1 MRFNDIEIIEGF
13 YHKKIEFSEN
23 GNLIYSKNNSKG
35 KTTLLR
41 FLLYGLGYKI
51 PSTKKINFDK
61 CKVII
66 KLTNNNVIYN
76 IIREYDYLEV
86 DANGIKH
93 TYILPDE
100 AEIFHAQLYGTDNH
114 DILKNILGVFYVDQ
128 EKGWTF
134 LNRGTVIGSI
144 KFNIEEYIRGLCDID
159 CIEEENEL
167 KLIKNDLLK
176 YKKLLNIA
184 EYQEK
189 IIEVT
194 GSLVDDSSDEDE
206 ITLIKLELEE
216 QSLSLELKRLNKVIN
231 DNRNFINFIENMKLS
246 IFDSNGELITIT
258 KNNLV
263 GYNDNISVLKTKQS
277 ILAHN
282 LSKVKKEIRAVKTKQ
297 EDDQLSFDST
307 EELLKSFDAKLSS
320 VNVDA
325 RLVKNIIGVL
335 EKRQK
340 ELDSII
346 DFKTKHDNVLIANM
360 YKNILK
366 YANELGLQDTIN
378 DQNSY
383 LFTKNLK
390 ELSGAVLHKMV
401 FAFKLA
407 YIIELEK
414 KLDIK
419 VPIILDSPSG
429 KEVDKENTS
438 KMMEIL
444 NRDFQ
449 DNQIIIASI
458 NKYNEFN
465 EINIIELGEFLIDE
479 KITIDE

>member
-1 MRFNDIEIIEGF
+1 MIFNDIEIIEGF
-13 YHKKIEFSEN
+13 YHKKIELSEN
-23 GNLIYSKNNSKG
+23 VNLIYSKNNSKG

-51 PSTKKINFDK
+51 PSTKKINFEK

-66 KLTNNNVIYN
+66 NLTSKNVIYN
-76 IIREYDYLEV
+76 IIRENDYLEV
-86 DANGIKH
+86 NESGIKH

-100 AEIFHAQLYGTDNH
+100 AEIFHAQLYGTDSHN
-114 DILKNILGVFYVDQ
+114 ILKNILGVFYVDQ

-159 CIEEENEL
+159 CAEEENEL

-194 GSLVDDSSDEDE
+194 GSLVDDSCDEDE

-216 QSLSLELKRLNKVIN
+216 QSLSSELKRINKVIN

-246 IFDSNGELITIT
+246 IYDSNGNLITIT

-263 GYNDNISVLKTKQS
+263 GFNDNVHVLKAKQS
-277 ILAHN
+277 IVTHN
-282 LSKVKKEIRAVKTKQ
+282 LSKIKKEIRAVKTKK
-297 EDDQLSFDST
+297 EASQLSFDST
-307 EELLKSFDAKLSS
+307 EELLKSFDAKLST

-340 ELDSII
+340 ELDGII

-360 YKNILK
+360 YNNIIK
-366 YANELGLQDTIN
+366 YADELGLQDTIN
-378 DQNSY
+378 EQNSY
-383 LFTKNLK
+383 LFTTNLK

-414 KLDIK
+414 KIGIK
-419 VPIILDSPSG
+419 IPIILDSPSG

-444 NRDFQ
+444 NRDFK

-458 NKYNEFN
+458 NKYNEFDK
-465 EINIIELGEFLIDE
+465 INVIELGEFLIDE
-479 KITIDE
+479 KISVAE